1 MKTILLGQN
10 KIPVPA
16 IIQGTMRFDRLTTKE
31 VAAMFEN
38 DLENGTNFVDTA
50 NCYGKPEGL
59 VESII
64 GKTFSENP
72 GLRDKLVLQ
81 SKGGITFYPDGR
93 PYHNYSKEHL
103 LKTLDAS
110 LSRLQTDHLDYF
122 LLHRV
127 DALFRPEE
135 VAEAFE
141 IMKRD
146 GKVLH
151 FGVSNDV
158 PYGIE
163 LLQKYCSVPIEV
175 NQMQFS
181 IAHADMCVQPIAT
194 NNHDFYA
201 VNRDGGVLNYCRLKD
216 ITIQAWSP
224 FQYGFIDGV
233 FIDNPNYQ
241 EVNDAMQKVADKYGV
256 NKTTIAIAWILRHP
270 ADMQVVCGTTRIDRF
285 NDCCKAC
292 DIELTYEDWYNIYLA
307 AGYPI
312 M

>member
-16 IIQGTMRFDRLTTKE
+16 IIQGTMRFDRLTTNE
-31 VAAMFEN
+31 VAAMFHN

-64 GKTFSENP
+64 GKTFAENP

-135 VAEAFE
+135 VDEAFD
-141 IMKRD
+141 IMKRE

-201 VNRDGGVLNYCRLKD
+201 VDRDCGVLNYCRLKD

-224 FQYGFIDGV
+224 FQHGHFGGP
-233 FIDNPNYQ
+233 FLDNP
-241 EVNDAMQKVADKYGV
+241 DF
-256 NKTTIAIAWILRHP
+256 P
-270 ADMQVVCGTTRIDRF
+270 
-285 NDCCKAC
+285 
-292 DIELTYEDWYNIYLA
+292 ELNRALEK
-307 AGYPI
+307 
-312 M
+312 

>member
-16 IIQGTMRFDRLTTKE
+16 IIQGTMRFDRLTTNE
-31 VAAMFEN
+31 VAAMFHN

-64 GKTFSENP
+64 GKTFAENP

-127 DALFRPEE
+127 DALFHPEE
-135 VAEAFE
+135 VAEAFD
-141 IMKRD
+141 IMKRE

-201 VNRDGGVLNYCRLKD
+201 VDRDCGVLNYCRLKD

-233 FIDNPNYQ
+233 FIDNPKYQ

-270 ADMQVVCGTTRIDRF
+270 ADMQVVCGTTRIERF

>member
-201 VNRDGGVLNYCRLKD
+201 VDRDGGVLNYCRLKD

>member
-201 VNRDGGVLNYCRLKD
+201 VDRDGGVLNYCRLKD

-270 ADMQVVCGTTRIDRF
+270 ADMQVVCGTTRIGRF